1 MTNKEIKL
9 IYDKIVVLFSGTEK
23 MSQKSSETKRQLIKL
38 QSNLCACTKLYL
50 EGTFRRMCH
59 LLPFHITNNELR
71 SFILINA
78 LYKWKVTI
86 N

>member
-38 QSNLCACTKLYL
+38 QSNV
-50 EGTFRRMCH
+50 MCM
-59 LLPFHITNNELR
+59 
-71 SFILINA
+71 
-78 LYKWKVTI
+78 YKTLS
-86 N
+86 

>member
-1 MTNKEIKL
+1 
-9 IYDKIVVLFSGTEK
+9 
-23 MSQKSSETKRQLIKL
+23 MSQKSSETKTVNKAAVTCYVHVQNSILK
-38 QSNLCACTKLYL
+38 
-50 EGTFRRMCH
+50 ETFRRICH

-78 LYKWKVTI
+78 LYKWKVII